1 MGIFDRY
8 IPQTQGNYTAPFGMG
23 YVAAPPAPYVPIS
36 APTPV
41 QMPYLAPEIPYLVPE
56 NINIINAPPPAP
68 FGGLSVTQAPFAPTS
83 YAYPDAG
90 TSSSFAPPVGIT
102 SIDDVSYGPSWA
114 NLNITNAPSPTPF
127 GGLSVTQDPQMRNPQ
142 QTLEDK
148 RQPSV
153 DDTGYLPAGHPWFS
167 TPEGQAF
174 LAKNPSLAYQAQ
186 PSTVGGLSAAAPVT
200 PASAYGPYVP
210 GAKPPVYDPSAP
222 SINVSNYVAPPTGLD
237 RYATP
242 GSPLNINLPEA
253 TTTVS
258 GAQIFG
264 PTATVV
270 GDTMYTSDG
279 RVITNPIVSDYQ
291 QYGLTAPQGTPTV
304 SPKANASIF
313 GQPTT
318 GVRSES
324 LYTGAAAPVG
334 NDVVSQIYGQNA
346 QQTTNPYAAFNTG
359 QDITQPYV
367 TASGDLILPGGRIV
381 RDPTAADF
389 DQYGISL
396 NKEFSRSSYTPE
408 EKAKYNQM
416 VADAST
422 AADKAYQDAITKGA
436 DKATATQIS
445 QAVKN
450 QALRAADT
458 FLGKNAY
465 TTEEQGAYNQIIKT
479 GNSAADILY
488 QSAIANGIDKKTAQ
502 GMADSVRNDYQ
513 QQANDYRG
521 SAYLPG
527 DQVYKNFYTKTAEE
541 FLGDMPEDQR
551 FWKVNAQQVFNSLP
565 PEEQKKTSIKTIQS
579 NIDTLRNSTNPADV
593 AKVNI
598 PLTPELVQELANSGV
613 YNLGTKL
620 VGVNYDSLAK
630 DDPTH
635 LKAINEAT
643 NKFNLGLN
651 LINDWGLF
659 QGSKNGK
666 TSTGVSVQ
674 MASAIAQGLADGIVA
689 PEDIKSMMPD
699 LSDKGV
705 KEWTE
710 FANDMAK
717 LRGDKDITTA
727 DLREIAKGGSA
738 PKLAPGTD
746 DTYIVTTSGGKKG
759 GQYVILKKT
768 GEDSY
773 RIAGGTSSFTPT
785 GGNFWS
791 KYFPVIAG
799 IGLALIPGMQ
809 GFATQV
815 GTALGAGTA
824 YAPVVGGAVLGAG
837 KSALFGGD
845 PLIGAISGGVGG
857 YAGNVL
863 GDVDIA
869 GLPLKPGVVGGLAS
883 MASNAA
889 GNALAGNPILPG
901 LQSGL
906 MNLGV
911 NLISPEIAGTIK
923 NALPAGTPNVLAN
936 SLAGGLTSAG
946 ISSLAGF
953 DPVVSGVMGATGPL
967 INYGVQQTGLTGL
980 PANMVTGALSG
991 AAQTAL
997 RNQDPRFGAAAGVL
1011 APAFSYG
1018 FDALGRYVGLD
1029 KLGRPVTRS

>member
-1 MGIFDRY
+1 MADNLSYDPDSNTWFDNSGNSVGY
-8 IPQTQGNYTAPFGMG
+8 GMTQAGT
-23 YVAAPPAPYVPIS
+23 PYQADTTQSLNMVG
-36 APTPV
+36 AT
-41 QMPYLAPEIPYLVPE
+41 
-56 NINIINAPPPAP
+56 PPPAP
-68 FGGLSVTQAPFAPTS
+68 SGGLSVTQPIVNQNINTGFTNNPATTRVQIGVDEEGDPIRRYMS
-83 YAYPDAG
+83 
-90 TSSSFAPPVGIT
+90 
-102 SIDDVSYGPSWA
+102 PSA
-114 NLNITNAPSPTPF
+114 AASF
-127 GGLSVTQDPQMRNPQ
+127 GGLSSAS
-142 QTLEDK
+142 
-148 RQPSV
+148 QP
-153 DDTGYLPAGHPWFS
+153 PA
-167 TPEGQAF
+167 
-174 LAKNPSLAYQAQ
+174 
-186 PSTVGGLSAAAPVT
+186 SAPPPAAPIF

-210 GAKPPVYDPSAP
+210 GAKPPANDTSAS
-222 SINVSNYVAPPTGLD
+222 SINVSNYAAP
-237 RYATP
+237 ATP
-242 GSPLNINLPEA
+242 SNVVLQDA
-253 TTTVS
+253 TKTIAGTS
-258 GAQIFG
+258 ILG
-264 PTATVV
+264 PSATVV
-270 GDTMYTSDG
+270 GSTMYTSDG
-279 RVITNPIVSDYQ
+279 RVIDNPIVSDYQ

-304 SPKANASIF
+304 SPKTNPFAF
-313 GQPTT
+313 GQQNT

-324 LYTGAAAPVG
+324 LYTGEAAPVG
-334 NDVVSQIYGQNA
+334 NDVFSQIYGQNA
-346 QQTTNPYAAFNTG
+346 QQNANPYAAFGG
-359 QDITQPYV
+359 QQANSEAYLT
-367 TASGDLILPGGRIV
+367 TSGDLVLPGGRIV

-389 DQYGISL
+389 EQYGVKL
-396 NKEFSRSSYTPE
+396 NKAFSRSSYTPE
-408 EKAKYNQM
+408 EKTKYNQM

-436 DKATATQIS
+436 DQATATQIS
-445 QAVKN
+445 QSVKDK
-450 QALRAADT
+450 ALREADN

-465 TTEEQGAYNQIIKT
+465 TTQESNVYNQIIRT

-488 QSAIANGIDKKTAQ
+488 QSAIANGIDKKTANQ
-502 GMADSVRNDYQ
+502 MADAVRNDYKN
-513 QQANDYRG
+513 QATDYQG

-527 DQVYKNFYTKTAEE
+527 DQVYKNFYTKTPEE
-541 FLGDMPEDQR
+541 FLGDIPEEQR
-551 FWKVNAQQVFNSLP
+551 SFRPTAEQIFNSLS
-565 PEEQKKTSIKTIQS
+565 PEKKANQSVANIQTWL
-579 NIDTLRNSTNPADV
+579 NDNPNYKAQY
-593 AKVNI
+593 
-598 PLTPELVQELANSGV
+598 TPQMIQEMANNGAI
-613 YNLGTKL
+613 NLGTKL

-630 DDPTH
+630 EDPTH

-659 QGSKNGK
+659 EGSKNGK

-674 MASAIAQGLADGIVA
+674 MASAIAQGLADGVVT
-689 PEDIKSMMPD
+689 PEEMKTLLPNSSGRAI
-699 LSDKGV
+699 

-710 FANDMAK
+710 FANDIAK

-727 DLREIAKGGSA
+727 DLQEIARGHSA
-738 PKLAPGTD
+738 PKLASGTTD
-746 DTYIVTTSGGKKG
+746 IYTVSTSGGKKG
-759 GQYVILKKT
+759 GQYAILKKT

-773 RIAGGTSSFTPT
+773 KIVGGTSSFTPT

-799 IGLALIPGMQ
+799 IGMALIPGAQ
-809 GFATQV
+809 GLAT
-815 GTALGAGTA
+815 GIGSALGAGA
-824 YAPVVGGAVLGAG
+824 SYAPIVGGAVLGAG

-883 MASNAA
+883 MASNTA

-901 LQSGL
+901 LESGL

-997 RNQDPRFGAAAGVL
+997 RNQDPRLGAAAGVL